1 MKREFDEFWQR
12 HELHPLMGRNELLAS
27 LCPQIFGLYLVKLSV
42 ALTLIGGIQRISKSG
57 TKVRGESH
65 LLLVGDPG
73 ESKLLCEMSYFSKYF
88 GKFHIFSKL
97 CLSSSG
103 FL

>member
-12 HELHPLMGRNELLAS
+12 HELHPLMGRNELLSS

-73 ESKLLCEMSYFSKYF
+73 KPE
-88 GKFHIFSKL
+88 
-97 CLSSSG
+97 
-103 FL
+103 